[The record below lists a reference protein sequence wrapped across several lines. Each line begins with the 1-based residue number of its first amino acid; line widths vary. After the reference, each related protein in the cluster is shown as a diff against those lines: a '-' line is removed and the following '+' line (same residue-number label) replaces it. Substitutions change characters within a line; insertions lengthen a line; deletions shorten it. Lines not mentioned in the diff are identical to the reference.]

1 MVWKEFQKKTE
12 LMQSQQL
19 VTSHKIA
26 KKYYHYTK
34 TLMNISGLLTS
45 INPKHGKQFQMTVFQ
60 CKDTKTK

>member
-19 VTSHKIA
+19 VTSHKTA
-26 KKYYHYTK
+26 KKYYQYTK
-34 TLMNISGLLTS
+34 TLMNISRLLTS
-45 INPKHGKQFQMTVFQ
+45 INPKHAKQLQMTVFQ